1 MADHFAFTT
10 SPLKDTKKAAGSRKE
25 MSALEVREE
34 YTKPYSNFSRDH
46 LNAPPGSDFEILL
59 EADKTLVALTE
70 SYVSAVGKPQYS
82 ALCNVLNHLSE
93 KFCGDNEPIVFV
105 EHHTAYLKHHPNGYF
120 DCSPDIP
127 AMLKSIFLTYPSTS
141 PCKCAEWSD
150 LETVVEVK
158 NEHEYLDGITQL
170 AAYLGLA
177 NQARPDKVGI
187 YGLITSPSG
196 YQIQYSDAGGLTTS
210 PFSDWEHLVPLASYV
225 YTLYFPLPGRP
236 RCDPTITRSSTRIED
251 KPTWDVTFKG
261 ETYPACQV
269 KFVGQPWK
277 RMTWVAQTAGK
288 YPTVI
293 KDSYWAYGRTFKE
306 GELYD
311 LLQAEGKPAP
321 GFVRMITHGDVF
333 NAEGPITSI
342 NIEPHV
348 YRVKTRLIMG
358 TSGDPLAKTPSIQH
372 FLMAM
377 YDVLE
382 CHRWAVKER
391 NIIHRDISPA
401 NIMINPKDKA
411 KELLREPT
419 RPIFIKEILL
429 KKKYALPV
437 ARLYDFDN
445 SAEND
450 RLKAKT
456 QAFKESLERSPDHE
470 HLRHR
475 TGTPRF
481 MARAVAAGHILEPDS
496 NVFEPMPSLP
506 PKILVR
512 YQNAHSSGENPLRQ
526 FEDCNGTIHGGRSGR
541 KRADN
546 DTINNPDEGEPTTG
560 QSTAGQSAVDRPPMD
575 QSTMNQAITN
585 QSSED
590 KLSEDESDHDESDHL
605 AIASLKSESD
615 DNKPTQG
622 RSDEQIQI
630 FRHLPR
636 HDAESVFWVIVVFL
650 LRALP
655 LGQLPE
661 KDKNTKSLISSWKCI
676 ASHEIMS
683 SPAGLPIDFRTMLLS
698 PKHWETNLHEK
709 LGGLVPMMKELVMQV
724 RPEYSHLAEPPPD
737 EFHLHEAMQRI
748 LLRYAVKFSEASD
761 IFLNTE
767 KGRIVLEKKDPPEQ
781 RASTNISLDGQHFQ
795 RAGHRSHFSVSQ
807 GSDSIIVDKRKRRD
821 SIEANSYDSQSSPL
835 PARSRFPDIPRTII
849 AGDLDVFPPGVTR
862 EEYIFRDKRRR
873 MQ

>member
-10 SPLKDTKKAAGSRKE
+10 SQATSSLKDTKNVAGNRKE
-25 MSALEVREE
+25 MAALEVREE
-34 YTKPYSNFSRDH
+34 YTKPYRNFSRDH
-46 LNAPPGSDFEILL
+46 LNAPPGSNFEILL

-70 SYVSAVGKPQYS
+70 SYVSAVGKAQYS
-82 ALCNVLNHLSE
+82 ALCKVLNHLSE
-93 KFCGDNEPIVFV
+93 KFCGKSFPRRIQTLTNYSRPKRTGDNEPIVFV
-105 EHHTAYLKHHPNGYF
+105 DHHTAYLKHHPNGYF

-127 AMLKSIFLTYPSTS
+127 AMLKSRLLTYPSTS

-187 YGLITSPSG
+187 YGLITSPHG

-277 RMTWVAQTAGK
+277 RMAWVAQTAGK

-293 KDSYWAYGRTFKE
+293 KDSYWAHGRTFKE

-311 LLQAEGKPAP
+311 VLQDGKPAP
-321 GFVRMITHGDVF
+321 GFVRVITHGDVF
-333 NAEGPITSI
+333 YEEGPITSI

-348 YRVKTRLIMG
+348 YRVKTRLVMG
-358 TSGDPLAKTPSIQH
+358 TSGDPLIDIPSIKH

-382 CHRWAVKER
+382 AHRWAVKER
-391 NIIHRDISPA
+391 NIIHRDISQA
-401 NIMINPKDKA
+401 NIIINPKDRCK
-411 KELLREPT
+411 KYLREHT
-419 RPIFIKEILL
+419 RPIFITEILF
-429 KKKYALPV
+429 KKEYAPPV
-437 ARLYDFDN
+437 ARLFDFDN

-450 RLKAKT
+450 RLRAKT
-456 QAFKESLERSPDHE
+456 PTFKESLERSPDHE

-481 MARAVAAGHILEPDS
+481 MARAVAAGHTLGRTW
-496 NVFEPMPSLP
+496 NVFVSMHSLP
-506 PKILVR
+506 PNLLAR
-512 YQNAHSSGENPLRQ
+512 YKKVHSAGENHLRL
-526 FEDCNGTIHGGRSGR
+526 FEDRNGTIHGGRVGR
-541 KRADN
+541 RESDN
-546 DTINNPDEGEPTTG
+546 DPLDEPGCEPNE
-560 QSTAGQSAVDRPPMD
+560 DE
-575 QSTMNQAITN
+575 
-585 QSSED
+585 SSED
-590 KLSEDESDHDESDHL
+590 APSKDESNGEDESDPDESENSESDNDESDH
-605 AIASLKSESD
+605 AESDDGTIGSLKFESD
-615 DNKPTQG
+615 DNKLTEDKSEGQT
-622 RSDEQIQI
+622 QI

-655 LGQLPE
+655 LGHRPADDTNVEFLR
-661 KDKNTKSLISSWKCI
+661 SAWGYI
-676 ASHEIMS
+676 AGHEIKS
-683 SPAGLPIDFRTMLLS
+683 APGQSPMDSRASLLFH
-698 PKHWETNLHEK
+698 PDAWEQILHQK
-709 LGGLVPMMKELVMQV
+709 FARLAPMMEEFIAQV
-724 RPEYSHLAEPPPD
+724 TPEYSHLTEPPPD
-737 EFHLHEAMQRI
+737 DFHLHEAMQRI
-748 LLRYAVKFSEASD
+748 LLKYAVKFLGDSD
-761 IFLNTE
+761 ILLNT
-767 KGRIVLEKKDPPEQ
+767 KKRRVILQETDPQ
-781 RASTNISLDGQHFQ
+781 CTGLWSSTDISLDGQHLQ
-795 RAGHRSHFSVSQ
+795 QVGHSSRFSVSR
-807 GSDSIIVDKRKRRD
+807 GPDGIVKDKVGK
-821 SIEANSYDSQSSPL
+821 L
-835 PARSRFPDIPRTII
+835 
-849 AGDLDVFPPGVTR
+849 
-862 EEYIFRDKRRR
+862 
-873 MQ
+873 